1 MEKILLERNI
11 KLYYMNR
18 FFRQFVLFLPVWALF
33 FQEVGLSLAQITIAA
48 TLMHV
53 TIQIL
58 EVPSGIF
65 ADLYGRKKS
74 VFLSALFF
82 MLSILSYSFAYNFI
96 HLLLGEILMG
106 ISFAFSSG
114 AIQAM
119 IYDSLYDL
127 NKKNNFKK
135 VESHSFF
142 ISGISHS
149 IAAIIGGFIAVYS
162 LRLTFFYTLIPGIL
176 LFLTNI
182 LFYEPEHHKTVGD
195 KDYLKHYKEAW
206 NFTKKHKKILF
217 LMFYNASYIILTLA
231 FFIILQP
238 YMVKVGFQLKFFGYL
253 YAFFLFVSALGSKFM
268 SPIEEFLGYRKS
280 MLLIPISTIIG
291 ILIVFFSKSLLLS
304 LIGISLFELNWG
316 FLNPLISSYINEH
329 LPTKYRATI
338 ISFNG
343 FLIGIGSLIFIPLMG
358 RLGDISL
365 NYSFLLILLMGII
378 GLAFAIRLG
387 GKNGQN

>member
-1 MEKILLERNI
+1 MDKKLLERNI

-53 TIQIL
+53 TIQSL

-82 MLSILSYSFAYNFI
+82 ILALLAYSFAYDFI

-119 IYDSLYDL
+119 VYDSLYDL
-127 NKKNNFKK
+127 DKKKDFKK

-149 IAAIIGGFIAVYS
+149 IASIIGGFIAVYS
-162 LRLTFFYTLIPGIL
+162 LRLTFFYTLIPGLL

-182 LFYEPEHHKTVGD
+182 LFYEPEHHKSVGD
-195 KDYLKHYKEAW
+195 KDYLKHHKEAW
-206 NFTKKHKKILF
+206 NFTKKHKKVLF
-217 LMFYNASYIILTLA
+217 LMFYNASYMILTLA
-231 FFIILQP
+231 FFILLQP
-238 YMVKVGFQLKFFGYL
+238 YMIKVGFQLKFFGYL
-253 YAFFLFVSALGSKFM
+253 YAFFLFISALGSKFM
-268 SPIEEFLGYRKS
+268 NPIEEFLGEKKS

-304 LIGISLFELNWG
+304 IIGISLFELNWG
-316 FLNPLISSYINEH
+316 FLNPLISSYMNEH

-343 FLIGIGSLIFIPLMG
+343 FIIGIGSLTFIPLMG

-365 NYSFLLILLMGII
+365 DYSFLLILLLGII
-378 GLAFAIRLG
+378 GFIFALRLG